1 MEKVKVIIGI
11 DPGLQGAITFLEQK
25 VLRVYDLKSC
35 IADTGTFHS
44 LDPILFRNLLDKAIP
59 CLSDDIAVYCEESLL
74 IPGNGIKTSRIVY
87 DSRGVL
93 RAVFAL
99 RGATVHYVAP
109 VTWKNYFNL
118 KKATKSD
125 SVAKILQYYPNSEHI
140 YYRNFR
146 NKKILMDG
154 RAESTL
160 IALYGQSQQYN
171 KLCQKNKINKNR
183 YY

>member
-1 MEKVKVIIGI
+1 MEKVKMIIGI

-44 LDPILFRNLLDKAIP
+44 LDPCLFRSLLTRAINNCP
-59 CLSDDIAVYCEESLL
+59 VEDIAVYCEESLL

-87 DSRGVL
+87 DSRGVM
-93 RAVFAL
+93 RTVFL
-99 RGATVHYVAP
+99 LGGLDVNYVAP
-109 VTWKNYFNL
+109 VTWKTYFNL

-125 SVAKILQYYPNSEHI
+125 SVDRILQYYPNSEHI

-171 KLCQKNKINKNR
+171 NYAKKTK
-183 YY
+183 